1 MKLKSKDNLR
11 HSLFAGLAA
20 GFLFFGVYSYAT
32 NLKEG
37 IERKKEIQRLENEKL
52 RLEIKILKKQ
62 SCC

>member
-1 MKLKSKDNLR
+1 MKFKLNDNLR
-11 HSLFAGLAA
+11 YSLYAVLVT
-20 GFLFFGVYSYAT
+20 GFLFFGIYSYAT

-62 SCC
+62 CCC